1 MIYSQRPMVA
11 NILIDNNYP
20 MPNPFGEAMGEASS
34 PNAVQGVAK
43 KEKDPT
49 SGRRRKPKG
58 RPRIDL
64 GSKPAIHQ

>member
-11 NILIDNNYP
+11 NILIGNNYP

-49 SGRRRKPKG
+49 
-58 RPRIDL
+58 L
-64 GSKPAIHQ
+64 GPPPQA